1 MKRILN
7 KLFDYQRLSAAE
19 ASELFRGIAQG
30 EYNDA
35 QIASLMTVFLM
46 RNISLEELDGFKEA
60 LLEFHVPIDL
70 GVANNEYID
79 IVGTG
84 GDGKDTFNISS
95 CASVVVAAAGYKVV
109 KHGNY
114 GATSVSGASNVME
127 QHGVRF
133 TADND
138 ILKRSLEESNL
149 VYLHAP
155 VFNSAMKAVAGV
167 RKDLGVRSFF
177 NMLGPLINPARP
189 KNQLLGV
196 YNLAMQRLYCYLLQS
211 NKTNFSVVHSLDG
224 CDEISLTSSFKVA
237 TIGGEKIYTPE
248 TLGFERATH
257 SQLHSGETVE
267 QAAEIFDAVLEGRAT
282 PAQTNCVVANAA
294 FAIEILEPTKT
305 IEECIAIAKET
316 IAKGAAAATFRRF
329 VDINA

>member
-1 MKRILN
+1 MKQILN

-19 ASELFRGIAQG
+19 ASELFRGITQG
-30 EYNDA
+30 RYNDV

-46 RNISLEELDGFKEA
+46 RNISLEELNGFKEA
-60 LLEFHVPIDL
+60 LLEFHVPVDF
-70 GVANNEYID
+70 GGNDYID

-95 CASVVVAAAGYKVV
+95 CASVVVAASGYKVV

-133 TADND
+133 TTDSSVLN
-138 ILKRSLEESNL
+138 RSLDKTNL

-155 VFNSAMKAVAGV
+155 VFNSAMKAVAGI

-196 YNLAMQRLYCYLLQS
+196 YNLAMQRLYHYMLQ
-211 NKTNFSVVHSLDG
+211 NNETNFSVVHSLDG
-224 CDEISLTSSFKVA
+224 CDEISLTSPFKVA
-237 TIGGEKIYTPE
+237 TLAGEKIYTPE
-248 TLGFERATH
+248 QLGFERSTH
-257 SQLHSGETVE
+257 AQLHSGKTLDE
-267 QAAEIFDAVLEGRAT
+267 AAAIFDAVLDGRAT
-282 PAQTNCVVANAA
+282 AAQTNAVVANAA
-294 FAIEILEPTKT
+294 FAIEILEPSKS
-305 IEECIAIAKET
+305 IEECIAIARES
-316 IAKGAAAATFRRF
+316 IASGRAAATFKEF
-329 VDINA
+329 VEINS